1 LFDPRFDTIRPAAV
15 ASVASARDVAH
26 CVDFARRFSLP
37 ISIRSGGHSYLGAST
52 GRGLVIDVR
61 PLNSVDVIDGGSA
74 TIGSGAALVDVYSA
88 LAGRGVSIPAGLCP
102 TVGIGGLALGGG
114 VGVVARR
121 YGLTCDRIT
130 AATVL
135 TADGTTVV
143 ADPEHNPD
151 LYWALRGGGGNFG
164 IVTDLTCATHD
175 AVPLSHAFLVWPWT
189 AAESVVAA
197 WQQFAVAAPREL
209 WSACHVLAPDNKAKP
224 PTVSVPM
231 VFVGP
236 SAQLAAHVDTL
247 TAAIPA
253 QPTTRSLNDDSY
265 ARTMLLEAGCADLTL
280 AACHVRD
287 ETPGGTLDRG
297 AFVAGSDYFDA
308 PIPTSAIA
316 NLVAA
321 VAQRAADPRLGTGG
335 VSLDVLGGA
344 VDDLRPAATA
354 YVHRGALFNA
364 QYTAGWAGASNGPLS
379 RNRRSLAAIRS
390 TLHRFGTGAAYQ
402 NYADASLRD
411 PQRAYYGSNL
421 PRLID
426 VKNSYD
432 PQNVFNQPQG
442 IPLR

>member
-1 LFDPRFDTIRPAAV
+1 
-15 ASVASARDVAH
+15 
-26 CVDFARRFSLP
+26 
-37 ISIRSGGHSYLGAST
+37 
-52 GRGLVIDVR
+52 
-61 PLNSVDVIDGGSA
+61 
-74 TIGSGAALVDVYSA
+74 
-88 LAGRGVSIPAGLCP
+88 
-102 TVGIGGLALGGG
+102 
-114 VGVVARR
+114 
-121 YGLTCDRIT
+121 
-130 AATVL
+130 
-135 TADGTTVV
+135 
-143 ADPEHNPD
+143 
-151 LYWALRGGGGNFG
+151 
-164 IVTDLTCATHD
+164 
-175 AVPLSHAFLVWPWT
+175 
-189 AAESVVAA
+189 
-197 WQQFAVAAPREL
+197 
-209 WSACHVLAPDNKAKP
+209 
-224 PTVSVPM
+224 
-231 VFVGP
+231 
-236 SAQLAAHVDTL
+236 L